1 MRPAIVIPALN
12 EAATIADV
20 VRGVMPFGQAIV
32 VNDGSTD
39 ATGALAAGAGAVV
52 ISHGTAAG
60 YDGAL
65 RAGFAEAAARGHDV
79 LVSFD
84 ADGQFDPADLGRIL
98 EPIARQEARLVLG
111 VRRSMP
117 RWSEGLFGLY
127 TRLRFG
133 VPDIL
138 CGVKAIC
145 LDVYDRHKAALA
157 DASIN
162 TGLALAALRAGTP
175 FALVPLAVRPRAGQP
190 RFGGTWRANARICG
204 ALLRAVRR
212 DLAPRAG

>member
-12 EAATIADV
+12 EAATIAAV
-20 VRGVMPFGQAIV
+20 VRGVAPYGQAFV
-32 VNDGSTD
+32 VDDGSTD
-39 ATGALAAGAGAVV
+39 ATGALAVDAGAVV
-52 ISHGTAAG
+52 VTHGRPTG

-84 ADGQFDPADLGRIL
+84 ADAQFDPADLSRIL
-98 EPIARQEARLVLG
+98 EPIARQQARLVLG
-111 VRRSMP
+111 VRPSKA
-117 RWSEGLFGLY
+117 RWSERLFGLY

-138 CGVKAIC
+138 CGVKAVC
-145 LDVYDRHKAALA
+145 VDVYDRHKAALA

-190 RFGGTWRANARICG
+190 RFGGTWRANARILG
-204 ALLRAVRR
+204 AFLRALRR
-212 DLAPRAG
+212 DIAPRVG